1 MCQYESTQVFIPPP
15 PVYFRNIANL
25 CLTSRKFMAIA
36 FSRKRAIAIFGFRDL
51 KLLKDNQRPNPL
63 TVFSTREGG
72 IFKPLS

>member
-1 MCQYESTQVFIPPP
+1 M
-15 PVYFRNIANL
+15 
-25 CLTSRKFMAIA
+25 TSRKFMAIA